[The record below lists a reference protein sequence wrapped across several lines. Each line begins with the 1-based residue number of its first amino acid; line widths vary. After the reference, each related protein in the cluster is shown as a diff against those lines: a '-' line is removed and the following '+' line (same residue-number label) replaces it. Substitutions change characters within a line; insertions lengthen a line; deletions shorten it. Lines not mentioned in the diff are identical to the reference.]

1 MTACLCIDVGPQINA
16 FDHARKMVV
25 SNASFK
31 ANKAVL
37 IPCTN
42 KIEVIDK
49 DGDHSKVNPSAVHV
63 DGKDVLPKGEFN
75 HLDFYLMPPNLKEC
89 TCPYFMVRP
98 HDKLEE
104 CNMTKSGLIMKNTQ
118 PINEGDEL
126 RFFVEKHAKADPE
139 ALEAI
144 PAAPIKRRRTGKVTE
159 VSG

>member
-1 MTACLCIDVGPQINA
+1 MTACLCIVGPQINA

-63 DGKDVLPKGEFN
+63 DEKDVLPKGEFN